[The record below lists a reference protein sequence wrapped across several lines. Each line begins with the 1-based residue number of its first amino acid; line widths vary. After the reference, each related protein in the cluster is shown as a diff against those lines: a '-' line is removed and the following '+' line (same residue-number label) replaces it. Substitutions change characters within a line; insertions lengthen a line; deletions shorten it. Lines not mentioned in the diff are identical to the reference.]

1 MDESKGRAKGR
12 AIGGCIGALED
23 PGVEQRSDGIKV
35 SDVMADEGNVEYKKF
50 AALHAGV
57 TETGRLSMH
66 VHVMATTAAEKDA
79 IGYLEDFMDQHCPAL
94 PWINISTALPD
105 KSVRWTW
112 ILMGQSAA
120 DGCEL
125 WPQMMKETSGELLQR
140 SGARLWRLKHN
151 EMKLIMFHCARLMQG
166 LNRDQQ

>member
-57 TETGRLSMH
+57 TLTGRLSMH

-79 IGYLEDFMDQHCPAL
+79 IGYLEDFMDVRHH
-94 PWINISTALPD
+94 ISTALPD

-151 EMKLIMFHCARLMQG
+151 EMKLVMFHCAYLMQG
-166 LNRDQQ
+166 KQD

>member
-57 TETGRLSMH
+57 TLTGRLSMH
-66 VHVMATTAAEKDA
+66 VHVMATTAAEKALGTAAAEGACVASVTFLHIHSLLLRCIMHYHIINYQDVVFQFL
-79 IGYLEDFMDQHCPAL
+79 ISYIYL
-94 PWINISTALPD
+94 II
-105 KSVRWTW
+105 
-112 ILMGQSAA
+112 ILQ
-120 DGCEL
+120 L
-125 WPQMMKETSGELLQR
+125 IIIQQLRILRKRTSKQLLY
-140 SGARLWRLKHN
+140 A
-151 EMKLIMFHCARLMQG
+151 
-166 LNRDQQ
+166 